1 MKMEDG
7 DTRVDCAPNWLK
19 HFLSHIAAC
28 RQFSRLD
35 GIELTLGID
44 INLESACDIVS
55 NEFPWVCS
63 VIGRR
68 GLTSNTFGVVRFNNI
83 SSVKLEGG
91 IAFLRRCNL
100 PDLDTEGFMYQN

>member
-7 DTRVDCAPNWLK
+7 DTRVDWAPNWLK

-44 INLESACDIVS
+44 INLESACAIVS
-55 NEFPWVCS
+55 
-63 VIGRR
+63 
-68 GLTSNTFGVVRFNNI
+68 
-83 SSVKLEGG
+83 K
-91 IAFLRRCNL
+91 
-100 PDLDTEGFMYQN
+100 